1 MNFNLALPFF
11 ATSHLHPNRTAVVVN
26 DRAVT
31 YAELRAMVACTAD
44 WLRERT
50 GGRVRRVGILA
61 SRSLETFVGILATN
75 WAGGAYVPLN
85 IKMPE
90 ERLLHVMER
99 TKFDAL
105 IVGGEALGLL
115 TQRVLDAAPANVV
128 AAYEKDSDASAK
140 FSGRVARAADVM
152 APSGASAKSEPVE
165 VAGSDPAYILYT
177 SGTTGAPKGVVIPAS
192 AVAHFLGMMKR
203 RYELTPEDRIAA
215 ITDIT
220 FDLSVFDLF
229 GGWAAGASLWTVP
242 AGQVMAPMNFIQN
255 SKATVA
261 FTVPSVAAWMNR
273 MKLLTPGAMP
283 SLRYV
288 LLAGEPLPMSVAAA
302 FQKAAPNAVV
312 DNLYGPTEATVVCS
326 GQRFTG
332 EHDATPERNV
342 VSIGPPLEGSE
353 LAVVDEQ
360 LQPVDGTKPGEVLI
374 AGPQLALGYF
384 GDDEQT
390 ARHFVHMNGQRWY
403 RTGDLGYRDAGGR
416 FHHLGRIDNQ
426 VKVRGMRVELEEIE
440 AHLRAVYQTESVA
453 AVAWPI
459 EHGSAAGIVAF
470 VASNGGAS
478 SELSKDRL
486 RKRLPPH
493 MVPSAIYDV
502 AALPLNANGK
512 VDRKALA
519 ARLERRQGAF

>member
-11 ATSHLHPNRTAVVVN
+11 ATAQLHPNRTAVVVN
-26 DRAVT
+26 DRVVT
-31 YAELRAMVACTAD
+31 YAELCAMVAATAA
-44 WLRERT
+44 WLRERS
-50 GGRVRRVGILA
+50 GGRVQRVGILA
-61 SRSLETFVGILATN
+61 SRSLETYVGILATN

-85 IKMPE
+85 VKMPE

-99 TKFDAL
+99 TKLDAL
-105 IVGGEALGLL
+105 VVGGEALGLL
-115 TQRVLDAAPANVV
+115 TERALAVAPPNVLAAH
-128 AAYEKDSDASAK
+128 DSESAK
-140 FSGRVARAADVM
+140 FSGRVVRASDVM
-152 APSGASAKSEPVE
+152 TASSATSGGEPVE
-165 VAGSDPAYILYT
+165 VAGDDPAYILYT

-203 RYELTPEDRIAA
+203 RYELTPNDRIAA

-229 GGWAAGASLWTVP
+229 GGWAAGTSLWAVP
-242 AGQVMAPMNFIQN
+242 AGQVMAPMSFIQN
-255 SKATVA
+255 SEATVA

-332 EHDATPERNV
+332 EDDATPERNV

-353 LAVVDEQ
+353 LAVVDAE
-360 LQPVDGTKPGEVLI
+360 LRPVEGTKPGEVLI
-374 AGPQLALGYF
+374 SGPQLALGYF
-384 GDDEQT
+384 RDEEQT
-390 ARHFVHMNGQRWY
+390 SRHFVQMNGKRWY
-403 RTGDLGYRDAGGR
+403 RTGDLGYQDAHGR

-453 AVAWPI
+453 AVAWPV

-470 VASNGGAS
+470 VASHGAAS

-486 RKRLPPH
+486 KKRLPPH

-519 ARLERRQGAF
+519 ARLERGQGAF

>member
-11 ATSHLHPNRTAVVVN
+11 ATSQLHPIRTAAVIN
-26 DRAVT
+26 DRAVR
-31 YAELRAMVACTAD
+31 YGDLCEKVQATAA
-44 WLRERT
+44 WLLERT
-50 GGRVRRVGILA
+50 GGRVQRVGILA
-61 SRSLETFVGILATN
+61 SRSLETYVGILATN

-105 IVGGEALGLL
+105 VVGSEALGLL
-115 TQRVLDAAPANVV
+115 TDRVLEAAPANVL
-128 AAYEKDSDASAK
+128 AAFGDGSSLAAHKKVTRASDIFALGSESAE
-140 FSGRVARAADVM
+140 GVQ
-152 APSGASAKSEPVE
+152 PVQ
-165 VAGSDPAYILYT
+165 VAGNDPAYILYT

-203 RYELTPEDRIAA
+203 RYELTPIDRIAA

-255 SKATVA
+255 NKSTVA

-302 FQKAAPNAVV
+302 FQHAAPNAVV

-332 EHDATPERNV
+332 DGDVTPERNV
-342 VSIGPPLEGSE
+342 MSIGPPLDGSD

-360 LQPVDGTKPGEVLI
+360 LRSVESMKPGEILI
-374 AGPQLALGYF
+374 SGPQLAHGYF
-384 GDDEQT
+384 GDEEQT
-390 ARHFVHMNGQRWY
+390 ARHFVQMNGQRWY

-470 VASNGGAS
+470 VASHGGAS

-519 ARLERRQGAF
+519 ARLERGQGAF

>member
-1 MNFNLALPFF
+1 MNFNLAIPFF
-11 ATSHLHPNRTAVVVN
+11 ATAQLHPNRTAAVVN

-31 YAELRAMVACTAD
+31 YAELRAMVEATAG

-50 GGRVRRVGILA
+50 SGRLQRVGILA
-61 SRSLETFVGILATN
+61 SRSLETYVGILATS

-90 ERLLHVMER
+90 ERLLHVIAQ

-105 IVGGEALGLL
+105 IVGSEALGLL
-115 TQRVLDAAPANVV
+115 TERVLKAAPPNVL
-128 AAYEKDSDASAK
+128 ATFDDEYK
-140 FSGRVARAADVM
+140 FPRAVARASDVM
-152 APSGASAKSEPVE
+152 SAPLESARREPVE
-165 VAGSDPAYILYT
+165 VAGSEPAYILYT

-203 RYELTPEDRIAA
+203 RYELTLDDRIAA

-229 GGWAAGASLWTVP
+229 GAWAAGASLWTVP
-242 AGQVMAPMNFIQN
+242 SGQVMAPMNFIQN
-255 SKATVA
+255 AKATVA

-273 MKLLTPGAMP
+273 MRLLTPGAMP
-283 SLRYV
+283 TLRYV

-332 EHDATPERNV
+332 ESDATPERNV

-353 LAVVDEQ
+353 LAVVDEH
-360 LQPVDGTKPGEVLI
+360 LRPVNDVKPGEVLI
-374 AGPQLALGYF
+374 SGPQLALGYF
-384 GDDEQT
+384 GDEEQT
-390 ARHFVHMNGQRWY
+390 ARHFVHVNGKRWY
-403 RTGDLGYRDAGGR
+403 RTGDLGYRDASGR

-426 VKVRGMRVELEEIE
+426 VKVRGMRVELEEVE

-453 AVAWPI
+453 AVAWPV

-470 VASNGGAS
+470 VASHGGAS

-519 ARLERRQGAF
+519 ARLERGHGAF

>member
-11 ATSHLHPNRTAVVVN
+11 ATSQLHPNRTAAVVN
-26 DRAVT
+26 DRVVT
-31 YAELRAMVACTAD
+31 YAELCEMVQSTAA
-44 WLRERT
+44 WLLKQT
-50 GGRVRRVGILA
+50 GGRVQRVGILA
-61 SRSLETFVGILATN
+61 SRSLETYVGILATN

-85 IKMPE
+85 VKMPE

-105 IVGGEALGLL
+105 VVGSEALGFL
-115 TQRVLDAAPANVV
+115 TERVRAAAPANVL
-128 AAYEKDSDASAK
+128 AAFGEAAGATAHHKLTRASDVFALADA
-140 FSGRVARAADVM
+140 GAR
-152 APSGASAKSEPVE
+152 GIEPVE
-165 VAGSDPAYILYT
+165 VAGGDPAYILYT

-203 RYELTPEDRIAA
+203 RYELTSADRIAA

-242 AGQVMAPMNFIQN
+242 AGQVMAPMHFIQN
-255 SKATVA
+255 AKATVA

-332 EHDATPERNV
+332 DSDETPERNV

-360 LQPVDGTKPGEVLI
+360 LRPADGTKPGEILI
-374 AGPQLALGYF
+374 SGPQLALGYF
-384 GDDEQT
+384 GNEEQT
-390 ARHFVHMNGQRWY
+390 ARHFVHVNGKRWY

-453 AVAWPI
+453 AVAWPM

-470 VASNGGAS
+470 VASHGGAS

-519 ARLERRQGAF
+519 ARLERGQGAF